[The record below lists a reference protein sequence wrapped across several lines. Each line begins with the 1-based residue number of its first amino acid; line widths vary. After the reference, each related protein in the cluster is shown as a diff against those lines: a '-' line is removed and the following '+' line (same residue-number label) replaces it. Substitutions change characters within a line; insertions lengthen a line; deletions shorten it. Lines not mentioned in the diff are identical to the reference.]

1 MFIDLHVHE
10 RAFSLDSK
18 MSLAEIVEKARNM
31 GMGAVC
37 ISDHDSLGIREE
49 AARYSREVGFPIF
62 VGVEILTVQGDIVAY
77 GIPYAFQPRTIDAQE
92 FINYV
97 HCNGGAC
104 FSAHPFRNNQRG
116 LEEHLA
122 VVQRLDGVEVLNGS
136 TSLEANRTALEYSRK
151 YGIQPLGASDA
162 HDTQQLGKYVTYF
175 PEEPR
180 DLQDF
185 IRILRSG
192 KCRPAVWE
200 NGEFRIVDSF

>member
-1 MFIDLHVHE
+1 MFVDLHVHE

-18 MSLAEIVEKARNM
+18 MSLAELVDRARAM

-37 ISDHDSLGIREE
+37 VTDHDSLGIKAE
-49 AARYSREVGFPIF
+49 AERYSREVGFPIF
-62 VGVEILTVQGDIVAY
+62 VGVEVLTIQGDIVAF

-104 FSAHPFRNNQRG
+104 FSAHPFRNTKRG
-116 LEEHLA
+116 VEEHLA
-122 VVQRLDGVEVLNGS
+122 KLRMLDGVEVLNGS
-136 TSLEANRTALEYSRK
+136 TSLEANRTALEYANK

-162 HDTQQLGKYVTYF
+162 HDTAQLGKYVTWL
-175 PEEPR
+175 PEEPT
-180 DLQDF
+180 DLQSF

-192 KCRPAVWE
+192 RCRPAIWE
-200 NGEFRIVDSF
+200 DGAFRVVDTF

>member
-10 RAFSLDSK
+10 RAFSSDSK

-62 VGVEILTVQGDIVAY
+62 VGVEVLTVQGDIVAY

>member
-10 RAFSLDSK
+10 RAFSSDSK
-18 MSLAEIVEKARNM
+18 MTLAEIVEKARNM

-49 AARYSREVGFPIF
+49 AARYSHEVGFPIF
-62 VGVEILTVQGDIVAY
+62 VGVEVLTVQGDIVAY

>member
-49 AARYSREVGFPIF
+49 AARYSREAGFPIF
-62 VGVEILTVQGDIVAY
+62 VGVEVLTVQGDIVAY

>member
-10 RAFSLDSK
+10 RAFSSDSK

-175 PEEPR
+175 PEEPK
-180 DLQDF
+180 DLADF

>member
-49 AARYSREVGFPIF
+49 AARYSREAGFPIF
-62 VGVEILTVQGDIVAY
+62 VGVEVLTVQGDIVAY

-175 PEEPR
+175 PEEPK
-180 DLQDF
+180 DLADF

>member
-180 DLQDF
+180 NLADF

>member
-1 MFIDLHVHE
+1 MT
-10 RAFSLDSK
+10 
-18 MSLAEIVEKARNM
+18 LAEIVEKARNM

-49 AARYSREVGFPIF
+49 AARYSHEVGFPIF
-62 VGVEILTVQGDIVAY
+62 VGVEVLTVQGDIVAY

>member
-1 MFIDLHVHE
+1 MFVDLHVHE

-18 MSLAEIVEKARNM
+18 MSLAELVDRARAM

-37 ISDHDSLGIREE
+37 VTDHDSLGIKAE
-49 AARYSREVGFPIF
+49 AERYSREVGFPIF
-62 VGVEILTVQGDIVAY
+62 VGVEVLTIQGDIVAF

-104 FSAHPFRNNQRG
+104 FSAHPFRNNKRG
-116 LEEHLA
+116 VEEHLA
-122 VVQRLDGVEVLNGS
+122 KLRMLDGVEVLNGS
-136 TSLEANRTALEYSRK
+136 TSLEANRTALEYANK

-162 HDTQQLGKYVTYF
+162 HDTAQLGKYVTWL
-175 PEEPR
+175 PEEPT
-180 DLQDF
+180 DLQSF

-192 KCRPAVWE
+192 RCRPAIWE
-200 NGEFRIVDSF
+200 DGAFRVVDTF

>member
-1 MFIDLHVHE
+1 
-10 RAFSLDSK
+10 
-18 MSLAEIVEKARNM
+18 
-31 GMGAVC
+31 MGAVC

>member
-1 MFIDLHVHE
+1 MFVDLHVHE
-10 RAFSLDSK
+10 RAFSLDSE
-18 MSLAEIVEKARNM
+18 LTLPEIVTRAREM

-37 ISDHDSLGIREE
+37 ITDHDSLGLQAE
-49 AARYSREVGFPIF
+49 AERYSKEVDFPIF
-62 VGVEILTVQGDIVAY
+62 VGVEILTIQGDIVAF

-122 VVQRLDGVEVLNGS
+122 AVHRLDGVEVLNGS
-136 TSLEANRTALEYSRK
+136 TSLEANRTALEYARR
-151 YGIQPLGASDA
+151 YGIQPLGVSDA
-162 HDTQQLGKYVTYF
+162 HNMAQLGKYVTWI

-180 DLQDF
+180 DLSGF
-185 IRILRSG
+185 IRALRSG
-192 KCRPAVWE
+192 QCRPAIWE
-200 NGEFRIVDSF
+200 GNGFRVVDDF

>member
-18 MSLAEIVEKARNM
+18 MSLAEIVERARAM

-37 ISDHDSLGIREE
+37 ISDHDSLGIKAE
-49 AARYSREVGFPIF
+49 AERYSREVDFPIF
-62 VGVEILTVQGDIVAY
+62 VGVEVLTIQGDIVAY

-116 LEEHLA
+116 LEEHLG

-151 YGIQPLGASDA
+151 YQIQPLGASDA
-162 HDTQQLGKYVTYF
+162 HDTAQLGKYVTYF
-175 PEEPR
+175 PEDPK
-180 DLQDF
+180 DLKDF

-192 KCRPAVWE
+192 QCRPAIWE
-200 NGEFRIVDSF
+200 NGAFRVVDSF

>member
-62 VGVEILTVQGDIVAY
+62 VGVEVLTVQGDIVAY

>member
-62 VGVEILTVQGDIVAY
+62 VGVEVLTVQGDIVAY

-175 PEEPR
+175 PEEPK
-180 DLQDF
+180 DLADF

>member
-10 RAFSLDSK
+10 RAFSSDSK

-62 VGVEILTVQGDIVAY
+62 VGVEVLTVQGDIVAY

-180 DLQDF
+180 DLQNF

>member
-62 VGVEILTVQGDIVAY
+62 VGVEVLTVQGDIVAY

-122 VVQRLDGVEVLNGS
+122 VVQRLAGVEVLNGS

>member
-10 RAFSLDSK
+10 RAFSSDSK

>member
-1 MFIDLHVHE
+1 MFVDLHVHE

-18 MSLAEIVEKARNM
+18 MSLAEIVDKARAM

-37 ISDHDSLGIREE
+37 ITDHDSLGIREE

-62 VGVEILTVQGDIVAY
+62 VGVEVLTIQGDIVAF

-97 HCNGGAC
+97 HCCGGAC

-116 LEEHLA
+116 LEAHLA

-136 TSLEANRTALEYSRK
+136 TTLEANRTALEYARK
-151 YGIQPLGASDA
+151 YNIQPVGASDA
-162 HDTQQLGKYVTYF
+162 HHTGQLGKYVTWL
-175 PEEPR
+175 PEEVTE
-180 DLQDF
+180 LSDF
-185 IRILRSG
+185 IRVLRSG
-192 KCRPAVWE
+192 KCRPAIWE
-200 NGEFRIVDSF
+200 NDAFRIVDSF